1 MQGIN
6 EVVNR
11 IYGGIEK
18 DDDKEDYQFSIL
30 KMGLVIWRYRVFK
43 RAQKQILKAT
53 ESSVRQFFRLIK
65 IQMMKSN
72 RSINHKKEESSSDD
86 DSSDSDDSSSDE
98 EKHEKP
104 VIQVGHLKVQY

>member
-18 DDDKEDYQFSIL
+18 DDDKEDYYFSIL

-43 RAQKQILKAT
+43 R
-53 ESSVRQFFRLIK
+53 V
-65 IQMMKSN
+65 
-72 RSINHKKEESSSDD
+72 
-86 DSSDSDDSSSDE
+86 
-98 EKHEKP
+98 
-104 VIQVGHLKVQY
+104 